1 MSILFPI
8 SRFGNN
14 RQSNFDNIFNTFFD
28 PLMASS
34 SNQAGGFRNVASVP
48 RANVLKVD
56 EGYTIELAAPG
67 FTRDEFEISVDNGI
81 LSVHVGTSDTKD
93 YSEQLTMQ
101 EYSYSS
107 FTRSWNLPED
117 INICPSLFLFMYKTI
132 SNVYLNH
139 WRKPAWMQSGLR
151 KLNVGMGH

>member
-28 PLMASS
+28 PILTSATNTS
-34 SNQAGGFRNVASVP
+34 GFGNVASIP
-48 RANVLKVD
+48 RANVLKTD

-93 YSEQLTMQ
+93 YSEKLTMQ

-117 INICPSLFLFMYKTI
+117 VNVESINARYEAGILALDVPLTGKKMKRHI
-132 SNVYLNH
+132 IDVE
-139 WRKPAWMQSGLR
+139 
-151 KLNVGMGH
+151 